1 MTKRTNPFIDDFLPQ
16 SKIHVSLKKYDKH
29 STDNEK
35 RLKKVYEKTLQMLFN
50 GAKKGTTT
58 ETNNNLQDSKVR
70 KDKKKQLFI
79 GKDGNLLHSGC
90 LIETQS
96 IRKNCHCGVTSET
109 KCAYCEFVLCDS
121 CLHTCAGCEQV
132 YCNKCLFVGSEGSEI
147 CVSCYS

>member
-70 KDKKKQLFI
+70 KDKKKTIIYRQRW
-79 GKDGNLLHSGC
+79 
-90 LIETQS
+90 QS
-96 IRKNCHCGVTSET
+96 TTFWLSDRDPINKKKLSLRCYIR
-109 KCAYCEFVLCDS
+109 D
-121 CLHTCAGCEQV
+121 QV
-132 YCNKCLFVGSEGSEI
+132 CIL
-147 CVSCYS
+147 